1 MRNCVHCVYT
11 GSQTKHW
18 MFRWWNEAFR
28 NHLTGM
34 GRFNVL
40 SNVKTTE
47 QRQLFEIL
55 WVCFFLFYFHFNFE
69 WNTRLH
75 YFCQQQNRFMLL
87 YVIGSMRR
95 ETGESVFLTFSSLLC
110 VACVSVCFV
119 CLFCNKSNWMHYIKV
134 RETVWFAF
142 FISCVVHEKQ
152 PQQQQQQ
159 KSYWH
164 ENASISSIPLLLMVC
179 LCALCVLTIICA
191 RSNLIHEPSGYVSY
205 LPKIQVNWI
214 SWQQ

>member
-1 MRNCVHCVYT
+1 MVKWGISKSFNRNGTIQCFVERENDRAATVVRDFV
-11 GSQTKHW
+11 SV
-18 MFRWWNEAFR
+18 R
-28 NHLTGM
+28 
-34 GRFNVL
+34 
-40 SNVKTTE
+40 
-47 QRQLFEIL
+47 
-55 WVCFFLFYFHFNFE
+55 FFLFYFHFNFE

-119 CLFCNKSNWMHYIKV
+119 CLFCNKSNWMHVSRFV
-134 RETVWFAF
+134 RQFGLPFSFRVL
-142 FISCVVHEKQ
+142 VHEKQ

-159 KSYWH
+159 QQKSYGH